1 MRKQKIQMIVLLV
14 VLAALLAG
22 GFAAR
27 KVSSREEEEAK
38 KKEEGEYNALSFDGS
53 LLARLEVASD
63 KGMLILDCNEGAWS
77 FVKDIAV
84 EKQQDVETGASGS
97 SSAAESAGNGEEES
111 STAEDSENSAQESV
125 EDSTETAA
133 YEVNSSVADELLD
146 KIANLTSANKIE
158 NVTDRKEYGLDQ
170 PVMKITATL
179 SDGTEHCVEVGSENS
194 MISARYICVDDTDTI
209 YTMSEDDY
217 NLFRKTDTD
226 LAQEKS

>member
-14 VLAALLAG
+14 VLAALVAG

-27 KVSSREEEEAK
+27 KISSREEEEAK
-38 KKEEGEYNALSFDGS
+38 KKEEGEYSALSFDGS

-63 KGMLILDCNEGAWS
+63 KGTLILDCNEGAWS

-84 EKQQDVETGASGS
+84 EE
-97 SSAAESAGNGEEES
+97 
-111 STAEDSENSAQESV
+111 QESV

-133 YEVNSSVADELLD
+133 YEVNSSEADELLD

-170 PVMKITATL
+170 PVMTITATL
-179 SDGTEHCVEVGSENS
+179 SDGTEHCVEVGLENS

-209 YTMSEDDY
+209 YTMSEGDY